1 MAFIDIDRTYQSNKV
16 PTQQDL
22 DYIVD
27 GIETFLNVTG
37 ASDDNFQDS
46 TINAT
51 TKLIDGSVTLS
62 KVATDAVGTDNLQVV
77 SVTADK
83 LSNNSVQSD
92 QLVSGCVTASKI
104 TGEVAIT
111 ANIIDGAVDPVHI
124 TPNRAASTAKT
135 AIASVGLYYSLV
147 NTVQITT
154 NGGPVLLFIPPV
166 ESSNVPSNR
175 LWGYAKDAAITKQ
188 PGTWFKI
195 TRDATVVATNME
207 AQYLSYPSAARDAIP
222 FISLQGVTVVD
233 IPSAGSYT
241 YSLYMAIVTGTGLSE
256 VLNVKLQAWEL

>member
-22 DYIVD
+22 DYIAD
-27 GIETFLNVTG
+27 GVETFLNVTG
-37 ASDDNFQDS
+37 VSDDNFQDS

-51 TKLIDGSVTLS
+51 TKFIDGSVTLS

-77 SVTADK
+77 SVTEDK
-83 LSNNSVQSD
+83 LSNNSIQSD

-104 TGEVAIT
+104 TGEVATT

-124 TPNRAASTAKT
+124 TPNRAASTAKVN
-135 AIASVGLYYSLV
+135 IASVGISYSLV

-175 LWGYAKDAAITKQ
+175 LFGYATDAAITHQ

-195 TRDATVVATNME
+195 TRGATIVATNIA
-207 AQYLSYPSAARDAIP
+207 AQYLSYPSSAHNAIP
-222 FISLQGVTVVD
+222 FISLQGITTVD
-233 IPSAGSYT
+233 IPPAGIYT
-241 YSLYMAIVTGTGLSE
+241 YSLYIAIVTGTGLSE
-256 VLNVKLQAWEL
+256 VVNVKLQAWEL